1 MMASGVV
8 ILLSIV
14 LVRFTKTRFWAG
26 WPGQRGRYFDVQPP
40 STGSVTPV
48 T

>member
-1 MMASGVV
+1 MREFLYLQLNAATPRAY
-8 ILLSIV
+8 L
-14 LVRFTKTRFWAG
+14 
-26 WPGQRGRYFDVQPP
+26 DVQPP